1 MRRKPIRHRAGVA
14 LTLRRRPRLRSGL
27 VVAIALLCG
36 AAVAH
41 IVQHAEDVRA
51 AWGRS
56 ATVLVATRDLAAGDR
71 LDHRS
76 TRLVMHPTA
85 LVPAGAL
92 TSLPQD
98 GRVATPV
105 YEGEIVR
112 EQRLAPVGA
121 SALAARLPPGARA
134 MAIPVEPGITP
145 PVVVGD
151 RVEVLVALP
160 PEAAEGGPP
169 GFALATDV
177 PVIDVTDAAI
187 TIAVDRDAAPRVAVA
202 FSQGA
207 VTLALVG

>member
-1 MRRKPIRHRAGVA
+1 MRRKPVRHAGVA

-27 VVAIALLCG
+27 VVVIALLCG
-36 AAVAH
+36 TAVAR
-41 IVQHAEDVRA
+41 IVQQAEDAQA
-51 AWGRS
+51 AWGRG
-56 ATVLVATRDLAAGDR
+56 APVLVATEDLQAGDR
-71 LDHRS
+71 LES
-76 TRLVMHPTA
+76 GNTRLVTHPA
-85 LVPAGAL
+85 PLVPAGAL
-92 TSLPQD
+92 TSLPDD

-105 YEGEIVR
+105 YDGEVVR
-112 EQRLAPVGA
+112 EERLAPAGA
-121 SALAARLPPGARA
+121 SVLAARLPAGARA

-160 PEAAEGGPP
+160 PEAAGDGPP

-177 PVIDVTDAAI
+177 PVVDVTDAAI
-187 TIAVDRDAAPRVAVA
+187 TIAVGHDVAPRVAVA